1 MAAAR
6 ILTTVFQLPLPN
18 LPRSSFAVMAACVQA
33 AATAVCDPSAARP
46 TRNNRAGIAI
56 GTTDDYEERCCLGMG
71 AFSAIVKVRH
81 RATGQ
86 TVAIKRLAAA
96 DFCSQMALLREACL
110 LEESGRDNP
119 FVVGFHSVARNPATM
134 DLSLVMECVGPSLR
148 DLLHQ
153 RRCAGMPPP
162 PEAIVRAVM
171 WQMLTGAKKMHDA
184 HVVHRDIKTANSLVG
199 DDDIIVKICD
209 FGLAMRMDASPPY
222 KPTGTLWYMAPEMLL
237 GKPDYDA
244 LVDTWS
250 LGCVM
255 AELINGSPLFVHSN
269 AAGQLAAIFDV
280 LGVPDE
286 TTWPWFSSTPFAT
299 QVQVM
304 MYAKQ
309 RNLLREVFPKTK
321 LSEEGFQELSGLLTC
336 NPDKRLTA
344 SAALKLPWFTKM

>member
-1 MAAAR
+1 
-6 ILTTVFQLPLPN
+6 
-18 LPRSSFAVMAACVQA
+18 MAACVQA
-33 AATAVCDPSAARP
+33 AATAVRDPSAARS
-46 TRNNRAGIAI
+46 TRNNRARII
-56 GTTDDYEERCCLGMG
+56 GTTDDYEETCCLGMG
-71 AFSAIVKVRH
+71 SFGAVVKARH

-96 DFCSQMALLREACL
+96 ADICSEMKLLREACL
-110 LEESGRDNP
+110 LEVSGRDNP
-119 FVVGFHSVARNPATM
+119 FVVGFHGLARNPATM
-134 DLSLVMECVGPSLR
+134 DLSLVMECVGPSLH
-148 DLLHQ
+148 DLLRQ
-153 RRCAGMPPP
+153 RHCAGIPPP

-171 WQMLTGAKKMHDA
+171 WQLLTGAKKMHDA
-184 HVVHRDIKTANSLVG
+184 HVVHRDIKTNNILVG
-199 DDDIIVKICD
+199 DDDITVKICD
-209 FGLAMRMDASPPY
+209 FGLAMRMDASPPPY
-222 KPTGTLWYMAPEMLL
+222 EPVGTLWYMAPEMLL

-299 QVQVM
+299 QVQVVTCV
-304 MYAKQ
+304 KQ
-309 RNLLREVFPKTK
+309 RSLLREVFPKTK
-321 LSEEGFQELSGLLTC
+321 LSEEGFQVLSGLLTC

-344 SAALKLPWFTKM
+344 AAALKHPWFTKM